1 MFKEQDT
8 SWLQL
13 ESVIKCAK
21 SLGYEFN
28 GRSFYSYTR
37 RLDTKSKKKHYC
49 SFNDMQEIHNSGRYY
64 EDYYFNTVRVKRGF
78 QGDKEVKYVS
88 PKIIEKSTL
97 QWHKKKKQFIAQ
109 NNMVKFV

>member
-13 ESVIKCAK
+13 ESVIKCADR
-21 SLGYEFN
+21 LGYGFN
-28 GRSFYSYTR
+28 GRSFYKCI
-37 RLDTKSKKKHYC
+37 DIFGKVKKHFV
-49 SFNDMQEIHNSGRYY
+49 SFNDMQRIHNSGL
-64 EDYYFNTVRVKRGF
+64 T
-78 QGDKEVKYVS
+78 DKTCQIV
-88 PKIIEKSTL
+88 EKSTL